1 MALKEHGDR
10 IAEKPFYRFITVSLN
25 PPGFKWI
32 VSLRGLKEYGEAGN
46 KRDAKH
52 IASMKIPSEAQ
63 QMVNI
68 CETLGTTRTVLSES
82 KRIAAQLD
90 ADDRCT
96 YLTHVFILESL

>member
-1 MALKEHGDR
+1 MAKYTMALKEHGDR

-52 IASMKIPSEAQ
+52 IASMK
-63 QMVNI
+63 M
-68 CETLGTTRTVLSES
+68 CERLGIRF
-82 KRIAAQLD
+82 A
-90 ADDRCT
+90 
-96 YLTHVFILESL
+96 